1 MTALWSG
8 FVGIFQVSLF
18 ALTQF
23 YGGQLGAAIVSFSL
37 LARVAL
43 LPLTVRLALRGRA
56 HARALRALQPELLAV
71 RARWTDVPERQ
82 MSETLAVYD
91 RAGLRPVDGGLLRGA
106 LLQSPIFVGLFHA
119 VRETLASRVGDH
131 FLWVTNLARPDLG
144 IAAVAVGLIGLGS
157 VAGASESQPTW
168 TLAIPAVTAGAMAL
182 TLSAGFGLY
191 LAASGAV
198 GTLQG
203 LIVRRIDLGRSEPAA

>member
-1 MTALWSG
+1 
-8 FVGIFQVSLF
+8 
-18 ALTQF
+18 
-23 YGGQLGAAIVSFSL
+23 
-37 LARVAL
+37 
-43 LPLTVRLALRGRA
+43 
-56 HARALRALQPELLAV
+56 
-71 RARWTDVPERQ
+71 

-91 RAGLRPVDGGLLRGA
+91 RAGLRPVDRGLLRGA

-131 FLWVTNLARPDLG
+131 FLWVTNLARPDVG

-203 LIVRRIDLGRSEPAA
+203 LIVRRIELGRSEPAA